1 MTLTTIGRSKMKRNK
16 KLEHWVELYEDA
28 KAKRATIDKQIPR
41 RNELYDGVAQPI
53 DPKTGLKAKK
63 HAACK
68 RNMCFE
74 LIETQINNGVPQP
87 KVTPRDPKNVSL
99 ASDLEGYLQMEM
111 DRMDSEEIN
120 DAAERGTLKQGTA
133 FYLVGWDDTKSTPTT
148 QGEVFVKYYP
158 LCRVY
163 PQPGITDINE
173 AEYIFTEDL
182 VSVAK
187 LKELYNVRVDEGP
200 DYKGMNTLVTVYYF
214 SKNHNV
220 SKFGWIKNTDKVV
233 FDEEDYEIRKHKVCK
248 RCGEKWHDNDE
259 FCNMCEHDEYEYVP
273 MEYETL
279 TEDIVRG
286 NPEDPNSEPE
296 VLAKAGTS
304 IPYYK
309 IKELPFVLRKNISKD
324 EDLYGVSDIDLLES
338 NQISMNK
345 ILTKMEENVLKAG
358 SFVTKP
364 NGVNIPNDDETLKI
378 VNVKDPNMM
387 KAFSVQTVQANMQQ
401 DSILQEQFYQMGR
414 DSLGITDS
422 YQGKRDTTAESGKAK
437 QVSAAQAAGRMES
450 KRRMKDAAYGALYR
464 KIFMYLLAYC
474 DEKRVFA
481 KMKPNG
487 EYVKGSFSRYNYLD
501 GEPGDVYYNDRFL
514 FSVDDAATLATNR
527 SALWQ
532 ETTNNFVSGT
542 LGNPADP
549 QTQLIYWNMMSGL
562 NYPLAKT
569 AAASIQQRA
578 QQLPF
583 ELQSAIMSNP
593 DILKAVQTI
602 VANPEIMREI
612 QQGGSNANSKQ

>member
-1 MTLTTIGRSKMKRNK
+1 MKRNK
-16 KLEHWVELYEDA
+16 KLDKWIELYEDA
-28 KAKRATIDKQIPR
+28 KAHRIEMDKKIPR

-53 DPKTGLKAKK
+53 DPKTGFKAKK
-63 HAACK
+63 RADCK

-87 KVTPRDPKNVSL
+87 KVTPRDPENVHL

-111 DRMDSEEIN
+111 DRMESEEIN

-133 FYLVGWDDTKSTPTT
+133 FYLVGWDETKSTPTT
-148 QGEVFVKYYP
+148 QGELFVKYYP
-158 LCRVY
+158 LSRVY

-173 AEYIFTEDL
+173 AEYIFTKDL
-182 VSVAK
+182 VSVEK
-187 LKELYNVRVDEGP
+187 IKELYGVTIPAGSDFKN
-200 DYKGMNTLVTVYYF
+200 MNTLVTVYYF
-214 SKNHNV
+214 NDKHNV
-220 SKFGWIKNTDKVV
+220 SKFGWIENTDFVV
-233 FDEEDYEIRKHKVCK
+233 FDEEDYETRKLKVCK
-248 RCGEKWHDNDE
+248 QCGEKWVDNDE
-259 FCNMCEHDEYEYVP
+259 HCHLCEHDKYEYVA
-273 MEYETL
+273 MEDEIL
-279 TEDIVRG
+279 DEDIVRG
-286 NPEDPNSEPE
+286 DPSDPEATPE
-296 VLAKAGTS
+296 VLVKKGTA

-309 IKELPFVLRKNISKD
+309 IKELPFVLRKNISRD
-324 EDLYGVSDIDLLES
+324 EELYGVSDIDLLEG

-345 ILTKMEENVLKAG
+345 ILTKMEENVMKAG

-401 DSILQEQFYQMGR
+401 DNILQEQFYQMGR

-464 KIFMYLLAYC
+464 KMFMYLLAYC

-501 GEPGDVYYNDRFL
+501 GEPGNVYYNDRFL

-542 LGNPADP
+542 LGNQADP
-549 QTQLIYWNMMSGL
+549 QTQLIYWNMMAGL

-593 DILKAVQTI
+593 DILKAVQT
-602 VANPEIMREI
+602 VVSNPEILREI
-612 QQGGSNANSKQ
+612 EQGGKSNANSEQ